1 MVGWGSWEGWKG
13 RMRSPFQGQGGLVER
28 WKGRASWA
36 AGGTSDSVN
45 KARTEARCESR
56 GKAGVK
62 IADDR
67 WWAAGTATQA
77 QSSWI

>member
-1 MVGWGSWEGWKG
+1 
-13 RMRSPFQGQGGLVER
+13 MRSPFQGQGGLVER
-28 WKGRASWA
+28 RKGRASWA